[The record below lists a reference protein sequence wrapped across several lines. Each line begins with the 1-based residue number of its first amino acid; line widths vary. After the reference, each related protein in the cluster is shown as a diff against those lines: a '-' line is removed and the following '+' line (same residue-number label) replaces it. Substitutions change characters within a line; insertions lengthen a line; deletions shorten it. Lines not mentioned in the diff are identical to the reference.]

1 IGDAV
6 MSGTAH
12 EQATIEPPVMAR
24 TTSVTHF
31 ADHSDPR
38 KPVTGARSSSDAAIV
53 RTISGIMK
61 TASDQVI
68 SRLLEERPR
77 RCEVPPTHRRDHL
90 GHPLLRP
97 CQETIW
103 GVRGP
108 NPSGSSLS

>member
-1 IGDAV
+1 MMTTKRSLKKIEKASSANIAFSIGDAV

-31 ADHSDPR
+31 ADHSAPR

-68 SRLLEERPR
+68 YAPR
-77 RCEVPPTHRRDHL
+77 GGHRRAA
-90 GHPLLRP
+90 
-97 CQETIW
+97 
-103 GVRGP
+103 
-108 NPSGSSLS
+108 SSR